1 MNSPDVDLIPSDS
14 DAEERVYTYQQ
25 VAQITAVSV
34 TLVQRFVSLNLVDA
48 QNATLTER
56 ELTRIVQMLRL
67 RRDLG
72 LNWVGASMVLDLCR
86 ENAQLK
92 ARLQA
97 YAQYLESNQVEEP

>member
-1 MNSPDVDLIPSDS
+1 MKSPDIDLISPDS
-14 DAEERVYTYQQ
+14 DAEEQVYTYQQ

-34 TLVQRFVSLNLVDA
+34 TLVERFVALNLVDA
-48 QNATLTER
+48 RDAKLPER

-72 LNWVGASMVLDLCR
+72 LNWVGASMVLNLCQ

-92 ARLQA
+92 ARLKA
-97 YAQYLESNQVEEP
+97 YAQFLEGRQFGES